1 MDTDGP
7 SAGILILLLIL
18 SAYFSASE
26 TAFSSYNRIRIKNYA
41 SNEDKRAQRAQMVL
55 NISEDFDRLLS
66 TILVGNNIVNIAI
79 ASMTTVIVTQFA
91 MGHYG
96 VPIATAISTAAILLV
111 GEITPKSFAKEFAEV
126 FTLRTVGLMR
136 IIMVVLTP
144 ITFLFQL
151 WKMLVRKFIKS
162 KDEPNY
168 TDEELMT
175 IVDEAE
181 TEGVL
186 EKHEVDLIRSA
197 IEFDDLNASDIAIP
211 RVDITAVEINAPMEE
226 IDLAF
231 ATHGYSRL
239 PVYRDTI
246 DNIIGMIHEKDFH
259 YLYRAKVDSLNQ
271 IISNVVYATE
281 NTKISLL
288 LKQLQVSKTH
298 MAIIADEFGGTFGL
312 VTMEDILEELVG
324 DIWDEHDEIDDKFRP
339 IDDKSTLVSC
349 HANLIDMFEYFQID
363 FKNVELESNTV
374 NGWVIEQFNHL
385 PNPGE
390 TFQYQNV
397 EVLVT
402 KSTHKAVT
410 EIKVTRLDLPEAEE
424 ATNEKSESEDPS

>member
-1 MDTDGP
+1 MDIDGP
-7 SAGILILLLIL
+7 SAGILILFLLM

-41 SNEDKRAQRAQMVL
+41 SNGDKRAQLVL
-55 NISEDFDRLLS
+55 KISDDFDRLL
-66 TILVGNNIVNIAI
+66 TAVLVGNNIVNISI
-79 ASMTTVIVTQFA
+79 ASITTVIVTNLA
-91 MGHYG
+91 TGNYG
-96 VPIATAISTAAILLV
+96 VPIATAISTGAILLI
-111 GEITPKSFAKEFAEV
+111 GEITPKSIAKEYAETFV
-126 FTLRTVGLMR
+126 LKTASIMHG
-136 IIMVVLTP
+136 IILVLTP
-144 ITFLFQL
+144 VTFLFQL
-151 WKMLVRKFIKS
+151 WKALARKFFKS
-162 KDEPNY
+162 KKEPNY

-211 RVDITAVEINAPMEE
+211 RVDITAVDIETPMEE

-259 YLYRAKVDSLNQ
+259 YLYRAKADSIEQ

-288 LKQLQVSKTH
+288 LKQLQTSKTH

-363 FKNVELESNTV
+363 FKNVDLESNTV
-374 NGWVIEQFNHL
+374 NGWVIEQLMHI
-385 PNPGE
+385 PKPGE
-390 TFQYQNV
+390 TFRYQNV

-402 KSTHKAVT
+402 KSSHKAVT
-410 EIKVTRLDLPEAEE
+410 EIKVTRLDLDELNETDNESHLPEAV
-424 ATNEKSESEDPS
+424 S

>member
-7 SAGILILLLIL
+7 SAGILILFLLM

-41 SNEDKRAQRAQMVL
+41 SNGDKRAQLVL
-55 NISEDFDRLLS
+55 KVSDDFDRMLS
-66 TILVGNNIVNIAI
+66 TVLVGNNIVNIAI
-79 ASMTTVIVTQFA
+79 ASITTVIVTNLA
-91 MGHYG
+91 MGNYG

-111 GEITPKSFAKEFAEV
+111 GEITPKSFAKEYAETFV
-126 FTLRTVGLMR
+126 LKTVR
-136 IIMVVLTP
+136 IMQFVIIVLTP

-151 WKMLVRKFIKS
+151 WKMLIRKFFKS
-162 KDEPNY
+162 KEAPNY

-211 RVDITAVEINAPMEE
+211 RVDITAVDIETPMEE
-226 IDLAF
+226 IDRAF

-259 YLYRAKVDSLNQ
+259 YLYRAKIDSIEQ

-298 MAIIADEFGGTFGL
+298 MAIIADEFGGTYGL

-324 DIWDEHDEIDDKFRP
+324 DIWDEHDEVDDKFRP

-363 FKNVELESNTV
+363 FKNIELGSNTV
-374 NGWVIEQFNHL
+374 NGWVIDQLMHI
-385 PNPGE
+385 PKPGE

-397 EVLVT
+397 KVLVT

-424 ATNEKSESEDPS
+424 TDAEGAELNVTS